1 MKSKNLF
8 DAFDGID
15 ASMILEAEPVKKE
28 VVAMT
33 SRRRIRKPLIFVA
46 AMILCV
52 ATLSIGVFAGMPRS
66 VMEPYWKSVFS
77 PKEDTEKK
85 MPFADIVMGTRGE
98 TEQMDE
104 EIVSRLDDI
113 SSVPEDVTFTG
124 DNDDVMFNVV
134 GVTGAGNAAYIW
146 LELVL
151 SDELLK
157 AYDGDPGY
165 ITLWRVTT
173 KINGQ
178 GTSMSSG
185 TRFLGSKASL
195 LGDSR
200 LATAEKYATE
210 WSGSAGKDG
219 GAQAALVSRPD
230 NTFCFIYRFEATNV
244 ATLSGKELT
253 MNIRTLNRR
262 DSYEASEGRAVL
274 AEGPWEL
281 KFTMNFT
288 DSVIGYVLPMAGERF
303 VCDETDPKL
312 IHILSQYRDSS
323 VLEATL
329 TGLAVR
335 ISPIFME
342 ITMGYTDTDHN
353 PLATPR
359 PAVVVMADG
368 SRIEVLSDG
377 TSSSIPVYTGIGSHK
392 IHFFFD
398 EPFDHKQAV
407 AIEYGNLVLP
417 LNEETLVQ

>member
-1 MKSKNLF
+1 MKSKNLL

-15 ASMILEAEPVKKE
+15 ASMILEAEPKRKE
-28 VVAMT
+28 VIVMKNK
-33 SRRRIRKPLIFVA
+33 RKIRKLLVFA
-46 AMILCV
+46 AAVILCV
-52 ATLSIGVFAGMPRS
+52 ATLSIGVFAGRS
-66 VMEPYWKSVFS
+66 RSDMEPYWSYVFA
-77 PKEDTEKK
+77 PKEKGEEENPPTDVVNRVNATE
-85 MPFADIVMGTRGE
+85 PL
-98 TEQMDE
+98 QE

-134 GVTGAGNAAYIW
+134 GVTGAGNAVYIW

-151 SDELLK
+151 SDELLE

-165 ITLWRVTT
+165 ISLWRFTNLF
-173 KINGQ
+173 NGQ
-178 GTSMSSG
+178 GSS
-185 TRFLGSKASL
+185 TNVNIHFLGSKASI
-195 LGDSR
+195 LGSSR
-200 LATAEKYATE
+200 MAAAEKYATE
-210 WSGSAGKDG
+210 WSGSAGEDG

-230 NTFCFIYRFEATNV
+230 NTFYFIYRLQASHFD
-244 ATLSGKELT
+244 TLSGKELT
-253 MNIRTLNRR
+253 IRIPRLDRR
-262 DSYEASEGRAVL
+262 DSYESSEENTVL

-288 DSVIGYVLPMAGERF
+288 DSVIGYVMPMAGERF

-312 IHILSQYRDSS
+312 IRILSQYRDSS

-368 SRIEVLSDG
+368 SRIEVLASG
-377 TSSSIPVYTGIGSHK
+377 GASSIPLHTGIGSHK

-398 EPFDHKQAV
+398 EPIDHKQAV

>member
-1 MKSKNLF
+1 MKSKNLL

-15 ASMILEAEPVKKE
+15 ASMILEAEPKRKEAVVMKKKRT
-28 VVAMT
+28 V
-33 SRRRIRKPLIFVA
+33 RKLLVFAA
-46 AMILCV
+46 AMILCA
-52 ATLSIGVFAGMPRS
+52 ATLSIGVFAGRIRS
-66 VMEPYWKSVFS
+66 DMEPYWSYVFA
-77 PKEDTEKK
+77 PKEKGEEENPPTDVVNRVNATE
-85 MPFADIVMGTRGE
+85 PL
-98 TEQMDE
+98 QE
-104 EIVSRLDDI
+104 EIVNRLDDI

-151 SDELLK
+151 SDELLE

-165 ITLWRVTT
+165 ITLWRVIT

-312 IHILSQYRDSS
+312 IRILSQYRDSS

-377 TSSSIPVYTGIGSHK
+377 GSSSIPVYTGIGSHK

-398 EPFDHKQAV
+398 EPIDHKQAV